1 MDLKFEIVYHE
12 LCGYRSLIDITAI
25 LCVMGV
31 QLSSIVLKQY
41 VETHWCHL
49 SEKFHEPEP
58 PEQVSELFTMKHR

>member
-1 MDLKFEIVYHE
+1 MYVI
-12 LCGYRSLIDITAI
+12 A
-25 LCVMGV
+25 V

-58 PEQVSELFTMKHR
+58 PEQVSYDSWVGGDLHVRQDQ

>member
-1 MDLKFEIVYHE
+1 M
-12 LCGYRSLIDITAI
+12 CNA
-25 LCVMGV
+25 V

-58 PEQVSELFTMKHR
+58 PEQVSELAYTDWLVIYIHTSV